1 MTHPMTR
8 ETAEIIALKALAF
21 LANSDGGLE
30 RFLNLSGSSAADL
43 RIRAEEPAMQSAIL
57 DFLLHNEELVSRFC
71 EDESLPARDVH
82 MAHHV
87 LSA

>member
-1 MTHPMTR
+1 MTR

-21 LANSDGGLE
+21 LANSDGLE
-30 RFLNLSGSSAADL
+30 RFLNLSGLDAAGL
-43 RIRAEEPAMQSAIL
+43 RSRAEEPSMQSAIL

-71 EDESLPARDVH
+71 EDEGLPARDVH
-82 MAHHV
+82 MAQHV